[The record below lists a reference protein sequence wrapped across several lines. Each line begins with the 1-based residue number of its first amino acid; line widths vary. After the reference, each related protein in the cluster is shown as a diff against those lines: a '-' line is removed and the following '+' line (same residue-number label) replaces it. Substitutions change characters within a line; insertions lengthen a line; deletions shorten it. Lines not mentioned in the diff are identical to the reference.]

1 VVTAAQAEGR
11 LMTDHH
17 DRRGIIDRAQSAG
30 LFDVGSPTHD
40 AATVVG
46 ADGSTHFALVCR
58 SSVGNLGALYDEN
71 CCAAAHEQIGPLPLD
86 IVQRIAVRQPT
97 TPPDERTEL

>member
-1 VVTAAQAEGR
+1 
-11 LMTDHH
+11 MTDHH

-30 LFDVGSPTHD
+30 LFDVGSLTHD

-71 CCAAAHEQIGPLPLD
+71 CCAAAHEQLGPLPLEV
-86 IVQRIAVRQPT
+86 VQRIAVRQPT